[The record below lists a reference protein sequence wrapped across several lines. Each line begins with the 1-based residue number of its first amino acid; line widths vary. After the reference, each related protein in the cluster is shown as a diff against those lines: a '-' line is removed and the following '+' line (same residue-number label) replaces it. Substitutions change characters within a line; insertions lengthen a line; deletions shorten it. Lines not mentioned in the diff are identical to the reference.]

1 MIQADDYLLAA
12 RAAIDAGDF
21 RRAYML
27 VTGAMQIDPTRSDLY
42 LAAGE
47 SLRWLGQ
54 TRLADLYEAAAL
66 RTPGHDTVLELAQEI
81 LATGDAPLAVDI
93 ARRAVD
99 LNRGSLPALGLLA
112 LALAADFRPAEGRAL
127 LIDYRGLEFDQAFV
141 RAWCALLCGE
151 VDSVLRFVEDTRMD
165 LQRVPVDSA
174 TRTSRETWTQYMEDC
189 LARRGTVAEPLADV
203 RAWHFIQYGA
213 AIMTESPD
221 LATAGGRFTATW
233 KGYREVTAI
242 LKALYDLLIRT
253 NRRPALV
260 LPAPG
265 RDSSILAR
273 VASALLDVPFHEATD
288 AHVHAEGALIVASR
302 GSDLAGLPVEITR
315 RGQTVFAFDFNWL
328 TPGHVVPDIC
338 GMLSLSCTL
347 PWQSETRMAMSAV
360 LPGARHVAA
369 EAEIVRRLLQAEGDT
384 SASAVNALP
393 FYAERAWD
401 LKGHRPA
408 VRRERFRRDSPVAT
422 LHSWRGYV

>member
-21 RRAYML
+21 RRSYML
-27 VTGAMQIDPTRSDLY
+27 VTGAMQIDPNRSDLY
-42 LAAGE
+42 LAADE
-47 SLRWLGQ
+47 SLRWLGR
-54 TRLADLYEAAAL
+54 TRLADLYEAAAP
-66 RTPGHDTVLELAQEI
+66 RTAGHDTVLELAHEI
-81 LATGDAPLAVDI
+81 LATGDAPLAVNI
-93 ARRAVD
+93 ARRAVV
-99 LNRGSLPALGLLA
+99 LKPGSPPALGVLA
-112 LALAADFRPAEGRAL
+112 LALAADFRPAEGRTL
-127 LIDYRGLEFDQAFV
+127 LLDYRELEFDQAFV

-151 VDSVLRFVEDTRMD
+151 VDSVLRFVEDTRID
-165 LQRVPVDSA
+165 LQCVPVDSA
-174 TRTSRETWTQYMEDC
+174 TRTRRETWTQYMEDC
-189 LARRGTVAEPLADV
+189 LARRSTIEEPSGDL

-221 LATAGGRFTATW
+221 LSTAGGRFTATW
-233 KGYREVTAI
+233 KSYREVTAI

-260 LPAPG
+260 LAAPG

-288 AHVHAEGALIVASR
+288 APMDRDGALIVASR
-302 GSDLAGLPVEITR
+302 GSDLAGLPVEVTL
-315 RGQTVFAFDFNWL
+315 RGQTVFALDFDWL
-328 TPGHVVPDIC
+328 APGLVVPDIC

-347 PWQSETRMAMSAV
+347 PWHSETRMAMSAV

-369 EAEIVRRLLQAEGDT
+369 EAEVVRRLLDAEGDT
-384 SASAVNALP
+384 SASAVHALP
-393 FYAERAWD
+393 FYAERVWD
-401 LKGHRPA
+401 LKGCRPA

-422 LHSWRGYV
+422 LLSWRGYV